1 MTNFPALELLASCGA
16 EVPALNAVSADT
28 ASTSQ
33 DYAVAA
39 EGKISAAS
47 QADASVAIIVNPS
60 PEPWCSDD
68 AFKFSTWAEP

>member
-1 MTNFPALELLASCGA
+1 MQHVQEESGILHDKLSCSQTASCGA
-16 EVPALNAVSADT
+16 EVPALNAVSTDT

-39 EGKISAAS
+39 EGKICAAS

-60 PEPWCSDD
+60 PEP
-68 AFKFSTWAEP
+68 